1 MRSAS
6 QASISRIMSNRTDT
20 GFLAAADVTGY
31 TAFLTDSEL
40 DHAHEVIRGVL
51 RELSRALTYPLE
63 IVKYEGDAILCCAP
77 DGALRDAPLLLDVLE
92 QAYVRFA
99 DHLFNMRT
107 CTKCS
112 CRACANVRSLDL
124 KLFLHHGRFISE
136 DLGRGRD
143 LSGPDV
149 ILLHRLMKNRVQE
162 ATGVR
167 AYLLATA
174 SALEKLGRPAG
185 FRAHEERVEN
195 FGEVACGVAD
205 LSEALG
211 ARREAREV
219 RVDPGDA
226 HVEREATV
234 SGPPAAVWDYFFDP
248 EKRLL
253 WDVTLK
259 RVDLRRDSRGRE
271 GPGAAMHCA
280 HDSFTVIGTTL
291 DWKPFR
297 YFTQRYE
304 FDGRGVFPSP
314 LLVTIET
321 EALPD
326 GRTRLR
332 QLLQVTSRNPLHH
345 VMIKLLRR
353 SFERQCAE
361 GFERLDAVMS
371 GREAGGGA
379 DQGTVSS

>member
-1 MRSAS
+1 M
-6 QASISRIMSNRTDT
+6 
-20 GFLAAADVTGY
+20 
-31 TAFLTDSEL
+31 
-40 DHAHEVIRGVL
+40 
-51 RELSRALTYPLE
+51 
-63 IVKYEGDAILCCAP
+63 
-77 DGALRDAPLLLDVLE
+77 
-92 QAYVRFA
+92 
-99 DHLFNMRT
+99 
-107 CTKCS
+107 
-112 CRACANVRSLDL
+112 
-124 KLFLHHGRFISE
+124 
-136 DLGRGRD
+136 
-143 LSGPDV
+143 
-149 ILLHRLMKNRVQE
+149 
-162 ATGVR
+162 
-167 AYLLATA
+167 
-174 SALEKLGRPAG
+174 
-185 FRAHEERVEN
+185 EN

-371 GREAGGGA
+371 GREAGAGRIRVPSRADRAVLDFQRPGDGQVVRSISASRGNQSNSLAGSGGVCSRPTRPA
-379 DQGTVSS
+379 AMSALA